1 MLDTVILINPMPN
14 YHTPSELGITPR
26 HYTTAD
32 DCLRACEVVREYM
45 KRKIVRI
52 PVGKRTIQALEIKAN
67 KLCTK

>member
-1 MLDTVILINPMPN
+1 M

-45 KRKIVRI
+45 KLKVIRI
-52 PVGKRTIQALEIKAN
+52 PAGNRTIQALQIKAYR
-67 KLCTK
+67 LGSQ